1 MPQLIYDV
9 QFKIDQSSL
18 SGLKN
23 IVDSSTTGEVTK
35 LTEKIEKLESQL
47 NKLKGT
53 NQKVSKSTKQLVD
66 QSKRKTDAV
75 KRDEA
80 ILKRALQT
88 NNLNNKSVQEA
99 AVRLQQ
105 GTAALEGH
113 TNEMSKASVSTKRSA
128 TSQQALA
135 KQVTTTTGTITR
147 ATNTLQQFNQQ
158 VNRSQKGFKGSNKE
172 FAIANQTLFGFGDLA
187 QDATQF
193 SQGFAQGMRAIGNNI
208 AFNAEMFGTLKTRT
222 GSYTA
227 AFRALGASFTG
238 VGGAILAV
246 NVAVMVATSL
256 LTKFGNK
263 AKDTTNDLKDFAK
276 ATDEI
281 AKVSDAEFLDINS
294 LESQRRGLLELK
306 QVVEDLER
314 EEKELLSASKK
325 YSSYIM
331 DESKVA
337 LKEFRDENKS
347 LLDVELKALK
357 KELKTVN
364 ERLALQNALL
374 KLSPLSAFRFGMEQA
389 TDVLINNFEAGLI
402 TSSSA
407 LEHQR
412 DLLQDYI
419 DKLRQGDI
427 NTLEVLGLDKDTPLA
442 PTILNLMELI
452 DKLTDAM
459 PELKPILTLEDLG
472 SDIEVSDFLPDKSI
486 VGDEFLQNL
495 FGFDIPKLDILEED
509 NVLRQQAKDQQD
521 AISQVMELGAEARAA
536 EANAAM
542 ESAMEG
548 SIFMAQKKLK
558 ELKESL
564 LKENDI
570 SRREELQAAVNQQQ
584 KVVNALTAGLGPVRT
599 VLDDIIDAFDP
610 SRVMIDPNQ
619 FFSDGVSDQFTQ
631 DLFGTI
637 DVPTLDIIGEDDV
650 LKQQATDREQA
661 MTQIMKDGVDARLN
675 EVNREIEANKK
686 AQIETE
692 IAEKGK
698 QAARQLGVQGA
709 QAVSQAI
716 QGLFGESKE
725 IAIAETI
732 ISTYFAAQKAFESQ
746 MLIPSPDAPV
756 RANIAA
762 GVAIAQGLARVA
774 AIRNTD
780 KSGGGGGGGGRSGGG
795 GGGIGSRPRASGLF
809 GTTDTASGSALNNQ
823 PLFTPNASEKNRG
836 ITVMVNNTFDDRT
849 VASVASNGND
859 QRREGAVSGLG

>member
-99 AVRLQQ
+99 AIRLQQ

-158 VNRSQKGFKGSNKE
+158 VERSGKGFKGSNKE

-222 GSYTA
+222 GSYIG
-227 AFRALGASFTG
+227 AFKALGASFKG
-238 VGGAILAV
+238 VGGVILGV

-256 LTKFGNK
+256 LTKFGSK
-263 AKDTTNDLKDFAK
+263 AKEAKSSVDDFAS
-276 ATDEI
+276 ALAELR
-281 AKVSDAEFLDINS
+281 KVSESDFLDINS
-294 LESQRRGLLELK
+294 LTLQKESLEDILPVAEALTKRVLDLEVSSSKYLGGTETQADALKKFKEENALSAVQVKNLEEKIKEINDELAINKALLEGSSLAQFELGVKTTTEVLVNQFKAGLIGTNTPLLSYVDTLEEYINMIKTADVDTVKSLIGDGDPAK
-306 QVVEDLER
+306 QILMVQEAIELLNETII
-314 EEKELLSASKK
+314 KPGELLS
-325 YSSYIM
+325 
-331 DESKVA
+331 
-337 LKEFRDENKS
+337 
-347 LLDVELKALK
+347 
-357 KELKTVN
+357 
-364 ERLALQNALL
+364 
-374 KLSPLSAFRFGMEQA
+374 
-389 TDVLINNFEAGLI
+389 
-402 TSSSA
+402 
-407 LEHQR
+407 
-412 DLLQDYI
+412 
-419 DKLRQGDI
+419 
-427 NTLEVLGLDKDTPLA
+427 
-442 PTILNLMELI
+442 
-452 DKLTDAM
+452 
-459 PELKPILTLEDLG
+459 LEDLDA
-472 SDIEVSDFLPDKSI
+472 DIDAFETRMMKIPTGLKDAFGDVFLELGLTDVPTLEI
-486 VGDEFLQNL
+486 
-495 FGFDIPKLDILEED
+495 FGED
-509 NVLRQQAKDQQD
+509 DVLKAQAKERQD
-521 AISQVMELGAEARAA
+521 ALDEVAQQGV
-536 EANAAM
+536 
-542 ESAMEG
+542 ESRVSFIESEIEKSLEG
-548 SIFMAQKKLK
+548 SIFIEQKKLK
-558 ELKESL
+558 EAQERVKMATDLAERERLQSL
-564 LKENDI
+564 AEM
-570 SRREELQAAVNQQQ
+570 QQ
-584 KVVNALTAGLGPVRT
+584 KRVDALRKGLGEERT
-599 VLDDIIDAFDP
+599 IIDEMFD
-610 SRVMIDPNQ
+610 SFEATTKRTITAIDPEGFLPDFDFQ
-619 FFSDGVSDQFTQ
+619 IS
-631 DLFGTI
+631 
-637 DVPTLDIIGEDDV
+637 VPSIDIIGEDDV
-650 LKQQATDREQA
+650 LKSQAKEREQA
-661 MTQIMKDGVDARLN
+661 MTQLMKDGVDARLN
-675 EVNREIEANKK
+675 EVNREIEGNKR
-686 AQIETE
+686 ALTETE

-780 KSGGGGGGGGRSGGG
+780 KGGGGGGGGRSGGG

-809 GTTDTASGSALNNQ
+809 GTTDTASGSPLNNQ
-823 PLFTPNASEKNRG
+823 PLFTPNASERNRG
-836 ITVMVNNTFDDRT
+836 IAIVVNNTFDDRT

-859 QRREGAVSGLG
+859 QRREGAVSGLGP

>member
-314 EEKELLSASKK
+314 EERKLLSASKK

-427 NTLEVLGLDKDTPLA
+427 NTLEALGLDKDTPLA

-486 VGDEFLQNL
+486 VGDGFLQNL

-509 NVLRQQAKDQQD
+509 DVLRQQAKEQQD
-521 AISQVMELGAEARAA
+521 AISQVMELGTEARAA

-558 ELKESL
+558 ELQESL
-564 LKENDI
+564 LKENDL

-584 KVVNALTAGLGPVRT
+584 KLVNALTAGLGPVRT

-637 DVPTLDIIGEDDV
+637 DVPTLEIIGEDDV

-675 EVNREIEANKK
+675 EVNREIEANKR

-756 RANIAA
+756 RANLAA

-780 KSGGGGGGGGRSGGG
+780 KGGGGGGGGRSGGG

-809 GTTDTASGSALNNQ
+809 GTTDTASGSPLNNQ

>member
-222 GSYTA
+222 GSYMG
-227 AFRALGASFTG
+227 AFKALGASFKG
-238 VGGAILAV
+238 VGGAILGV

-256 LTKFGNK
+256 LTKFGGK
-263 AKDTTNDLKDFAK
+263 AKEAKSSVDDFAN
-276 ATDEI
+276 ALAELR
-281 AKVSDAEFLDINS
+281 KVSEADFLDINS
-294 LESQRRGLLELK
+294 LTLQKESLEEILPVAEALTK
-306 QVVEDLER
+306 RVLDLEV
-314 EEKELLSASKK
+314 SSSKFLGGTETQA
-325 YSSYIM
+325 
-331 DESKVA
+331 D
-337 LKEFRDENKS
+337 
-347 LLDVELKALK
+347 ALK
-357 KELKTVN
+357 KFKE
-364 ERLALQNALL
+364 ENALSAVQVG
-374 KLSPLSAFRFGMEQA
+374 KLEEKIKEINDELAINKALLEGSPLAQFELGVKTTSE
-389 TDVLINNFEAGLI
+389 VLVNQFKAGVIGTNTPLLLYI
-402 TSSSA
+402 HT
-407 LEHQR
+407 LE
-412 DLLQDYI
+412 DYI
-419 DKLRQGDI
+419 NLIKTADIDTIKSLIGDGDPAKQILMVQEAIEKLND
-427 NTLEVLGLDKDTPLA
+427 
-442 PTILNLMELI
+442 TIL
-452 DKLTDAM
+452 
-459 PELKPILTLEDLG
+459 KPGEILTLEDLG
-472 SDIEVSDFLPDKSI
+472 SDIDVFETRMMKLPSGLKDAFGDVFLELGLTDVPTLPI
-486 VGDEFLQNL
+486 FGDEDMIKEEAQNRTRLLQ
-495 FGFDIPKLDILEED
+495 
-509 NVLRQQAKDQQD
+509 
-521 AISQVMELGAEARAA
+521 QVMESGLEARGK

-558 ELKESL
+558 ELQESL
-564 LKENDI
+564 LKENDL

-584 KVVNALTAGLGPVRT
+584 KLVNALTAGLGPVRT

-619 FFSDGVSDQFTQ
+619 FFSDG
-631 DLFGTI
+631 FGII
-637 DVPTLDIIGEDDV
+637 DVPTLEIIGEDDV
-650 LKQQATDREQA
+650 LKQQATEREQA

-675 EVNREIEANKK
+675 EVNREIEANKR

-774 AIRNTD
+774 AIRNIN
-780 KSGGGGGGGGRSGGG
+780 KGGGGGGGGRSGGG

-809 GTTDTASGSALNNQ
+809 GTTDTASGSPLNNQ
-823 PLFTPNASEKNRG
+823 PLFTPNASERNRG
-836 ITVMVNNTFDDRT
+836 IAIVVNNTFDDRT

-859 QRREGAVSGLG
+859 QRREGAVSGLGP

>member
-88 NNLNNKSVQEA
+88 NNLNNRSVQEA

-147 ATNTLQQFNQQ
+147 ATSTLQQFNQQ

-222 GSYTA
+222 GSYMG
-227 AFRALGASFTG
+227 AFKALGASFTG

-256 LTKFGNK
+256 LTKFSGK
-263 AKDTTNDLKDFAK
+263 AKETVNDLEEFID
-276 ATDEI
+276 ATQELT
-281 AKVSDAEFLDINS
+281 KVSSADFLDINS
-294 LESQRRGLLELK
+294 LEAQRQGLLEIK
-306 QVVEDLER
+306 EVVEDLER
-314 EEKELLSASKK
+314 QERLLLSETQR
-325 YSSYIM
+325 YSSYV
-331 DESKVA
+331 ESESREA
-337 LKEFRDENKS
+337 LEAFREQNEGLSKI
-347 LLDVELKALK
+347 ELKAVEKGLK
-357 KELKTVN
+357 DVNDKLILK
-364 ERLALQNALL
+364 NALL
-374 KLSPLSAFRFGMEQA
+374 KLSPLAGFRLGLEQS
-389 TDVLINNFEAGLI
+389 TDILVNNFEAGLI
-402 TSSSA
+402 RSSSA

-412 DLLQDYI
+412 DLIQDYI
-419 DKLRQGDI
+419 DRLREGDVD
-427 NTLEVLGLDKDTPLA
+427 TLEALGLDKDTPLA
-442 PTILNLMELI
+442 PTILYLLELL
-452 DKLTDAM
+452 DKLSDTI
-459 PELKPILTLEDLG
+459 PELKPILTLEELG
-472 SDIEVSDFLPDKSI
+472 SDIDAFEERMTKFNIEDIIGDTFTPKQIDFGI
-486 VGDEFLQNL
+486 
-495 FGFDIPKLDILEED
+495 LDILGEED
-509 NVLRQQAKDQQD
+509 VLKQQAKDQQD
-521 AISQVMELGAEARAA
+521 AINQVMELGAEARAA
-536 EANAAM
+536 EVNAAM

-564 LKENDI
+564 LKETDLSN
-570 SRREELQAAVNQQQ
+570 REQLQAAVNQQQ
-584 KVVNALTAGLGPVRT
+584 KIVNALTSGLGPVRT

-610 SRVMIDPNQ
+610 SRIMIDPNQ
-619 FFSDGVSDQFTQ
+619 IIGDQFTQ
-631 DLFGTI
+631 DLFGTMDI
-637 DVPTLDIIGEDDV
+637 PTLDIIGEDDV
-650 LKQQATDREQA
+650 LKMQAKELQDSL
-661 MTQIMKDGVDARLN
+661 TQVSADGIAARVKGQ
-675 EVNREIEANKK
+675 EDEIEATRR
-686 AQIETE
+686 AQRETE

-746 MLIPSPDAPV
+746 MLIPSPDAPI

-774 AIRNTD
+774 AIKNTN
-780 KSGGGGGGGGRSGGG
+780 KGGGGGGGGQRPSASASSSFLRTSGKDRSSRMDRPLFAGESSFLPSASGSGGG
-795 GGGIGSRPRASGLF
+795 GMSI
-809 GTTDTASGSALNNQ
+809 NV
-823 PLFTPNASEKNRG
+823 
-836 ITVMVNNTFDDRT
+836 INTFNDRT
-849 VASVASNGND
+849 VASVTRSGNE
-859 QRREGAVSGLG
+859 QRRQGAVSGI

>member
-53 NQKVSKSTKQLVD
+53 NQKVSKSTKQFVD

-75 KRDEA
+75 KRDDA

-88 NNLNNKSVQEA
+88 NNLHAKSVQEA
-99 AVRLQQ
+99 AVRLQNN
-105 GTAALEGH
+105 TSALENH
-113 TNEMSKASVSTKRSA
+113 TNEMAEASVSTKRTA
-128 TSQQALA
+128 TSQQALS

-147 ATNTLQQFNQQ
+147 ATSTLQQFNQQ

-222 GSYTA
+222 GSYMG
-227 AFRALGASFTG
+227 AFKALGASFKG
-238 VGGAILAV
+238 VGGAILGV

-256 LTKFGNK
+256 LTKFGGK
-263 AKDTTNDLKDFAK
+263 AKEAKSSVDDFAN
-276 ATDEI
+276 ALAELR
-281 AKVSDAEFLDINS
+281 KVSEADFLDINS
-294 LESQRRGLLELK
+294 LTLQKESLEEILPVAEALTKRVLDLEVSSSKFLGGTETQADALKKFKEENALSAVQVEKLEDKIKDINDELAINKALLEGSPLAQFELGVKTTTEVLVNQFKAGLIGTNRPLLSYVDTLEEYINMIKTADVDTVKSLIGDGDPAKQILMVQEAIELLNDTILK
-306 QVVEDLER
+306 PG
-314 EEKELLSASKK
+314 ELLS
-325 YSSYIM
+325 
-331 DESKVA
+331 
-337 LKEFRDENKS
+337 
-347 LLDVELKALK
+347 
-357 KELKTVN
+357 
-364 ERLALQNALL
+364 
-374 KLSPLSAFRFGMEQA
+374 
-389 TDVLINNFEAGLI
+389 
-402 TSSSA
+402 
-407 LEHQR
+407 
-412 DLLQDYI
+412 
-419 DKLRQGDI
+419 
-427 NTLEVLGLDKDTPLA
+427 
-442 PTILNLMELI
+442 
-452 DKLTDAM
+452 
-459 PELKPILTLEDLG
+459 LEDLG
-472 SDIEVSDFLPDKSI
+472 SDIDVFETRMMKLPSGLKDAFGEVFLELGLTDVPT
-486 VGDEFLQNL
+486 
-495 FGFDIPKLDILEED
+495 LDILGEED
-509 NVLRQQAKDQQD
+509 VLKQQAKDQQD
-521 AISQVMELGAEARAA
+521 AISQVMELGVEARAA

-564 LKENDI
+564 LKENDLL
-570 SRREELQAAVNQQQ
+570 RREELQAVVNQQQ
-584 KVVNALTAGLGPVRT
+584 KIVNALTAGLGPVRT

-610 SRVMIDPNQ
+610 SRIMFDPNAII
-619 FFSDGVSDQFTQ
+619 G
-631 DLFGTI
+631 DLAVDDPFI

-650 LKQQATDREQA
+650 LKQQATDRERA
-661 MTQIMKDGVDARLN
+661 MTQVMKDGVDARLN
-675 EVNREIEANKK
+675 EVNREIEGNKK
-686 AQIETE
+686 ALTETE

-746 MLIPSPDAPV
+746 MLIPSPDAPI

-774 AIRNTD
+774 AIRSTD
-780 KSGGGGGGGGRSGGG
+780 KGGGGGGGRRGSSGG
-795 GGGIGSRPRASGLF
+795 GGGIGSRTRASGLF
-809 GTTDTASGSALNNQ
+809 GTTDTASGNMLNNQ

-836 ITVMVNNTFDDRT
+836 IAIVVNNTFDDRT

-859 QRREGAVSGLG
+859 QRREGAVSGLGP

>member
-88 NNLNNKSVQEA
+88 NNLNNRSVQEA

-147 ATNTLQQFNQQ
+147 ATSTLQQFNQQ

-222 GSYTA
+222 GSYMG
-227 AFRALGASFTG
+227 AFKALGASFTG

-256 LTKFGNK
+256 LTKFSGK
-263 AKDTTNDLKDFAK
+263 AKETVNDLEEFID
-276 ATDEI
+276 ATQELT
-281 AKVSDAEFLDINS
+281 KVSSADFLDINS
-294 LESQRRGLLELK
+294 LEAQRQGLLEIK
-306 QVVEDLER
+306 EVVEDLER
-314 EEKELLSASKK
+314 QERLLLSETQR
-325 YSSYIM
+325 YSSYV
-331 DESKVA
+331 ESESREA
-337 LKEFRDENKS
+337 LEAFREQNEGLSKI
-347 LLDVELKALK
+347 ELKAVEKGLK
-357 KELKTVN
+357 DVNDKLILK
-364 ERLALQNALL
+364 NALL
-374 KLSPLSAFRFGMEQA
+374 KLSPLAGFRLGLEQS
-389 TDVLINNFEAGLI
+389 TDILVNNFEAGLI
-402 TSSSA
+402 RSSSA

-412 DLLQDYI
+412 DLIQDYI
-419 DKLRQGDI
+419 DRLREGDVD
-427 NTLEVLGLDKDTPLA
+427 TLEALGLDKDTPLA
-442 PTILNLMELI
+442 PTILYLLELL
-452 DKLTDAM
+452 DKLSDTI
-459 PELKPILTLEDLG
+459 PELKPILTLEELG
-472 SDIEVSDFLPDKSI
+472 SDIDAFEERMTKFNIEDIIGDTFTPKQIDFGI
-486 VGDEFLQNL
+486 
-495 FGFDIPKLDILEED
+495 LDILGEED
-509 NVLRQQAKDQQD
+509 VLKQQAKDQQD
-521 AISQVMELGAEARAA
+521 AINQVMELGAEARAA
-536 EANAAM
+536 EVNAAM

-564 LKENDI
+564 LKETDLSN
-570 SRREELQAAVNQQQ
+570 REQLQAAVNQQQ
-584 KVVNALTAGLGPVRT
+584 KIVNALTSGLGPVRT

-610 SRVMIDPNQ
+610 SRIMIDPNQ
-619 FFSDGVSDQFTQ
+619 IIGDQFTQ
-631 DLFGTI
+631 DLFGTMDI
-637 DVPTLDIIGEDDV
+637 PTLDIIGEDDV
-650 LKQQATDREQA
+650 LKMQAKELQDSL
-661 MTQIMKDGVDARLN
+661 TQVSADGIAARVKGQ
-675 EVNREIEANKK
+675 EDEIEATRR
-686 AQIETE
+686 AQRETE

-746 MLIPSPDAPV
+746 MLIPSPDAPI
-756 RANIAA
+756 RAKIAA

-774 AIRNTD
+774 AIKNTN
-780 KSGGGGGGGGRSGGG
+780 KGGGGGGGGQRPSASASSSFLRTSGKDRSSRMDRPLFAGESSFLPSASGSGGG
-795 GGGIGSRPRASGLF
+795 GMSI
-809 GTTDTASGSALNNQ
+809 NV
-823 PLFTPNASEKNRG
+823 
-836 ITVMVNNTFDDRT
+836 INTFNDRT
-849 VASVASNGND
+849 VASVTRSGNE
-859 QRREGAVSGLG
+859 QRRQGAVSGI

>member
-99 AVRLQQ
+99 ALRLQQ
-105 GTAALEGH
+105 GTAALENH
-113 TNEMSKASVSTKRSA
+113 TNEMAEASVSTKRTA

-147 ATNTLQQFNQQ
+147 ATGTLQQFNQQ
-158 VNRSQKGFKGSNKE
+158 VERSGKGFKGSNKE

-208 AFNAEMFGTLKTRT
+208 AFNAEMFGTLRTRT
-222 GSYTA
+222 GSTMGA
-227 AFRALGASFTG
+227 LKSLGASFKG
-238 VGGAILAV
+238 VGGVILGV
-246 NVAVMVATSL
+246 NIAVMVATSL
-256 LTKFGNK
+256 LTKFGGK
-263 AKDTTNDLKDFAK
+263 AKEAKSSVDDFAS
-276 ATDEI
+276 ALSQLR
-281 AKVSDAEFLDINS
+281 KVSEADFLDINS
-294 LESQRRGLLELK
+294 LTLQKESLEEILPVAEALTKRVLDLEVSSSKYLGGTESQADALKKFKEENALSAVQVKNLEEKIKEINDELAINKALLEGSPLAQFELGVKTTSEVLVNQFKAGLIGTNTPLLLYIDTLEEYINMIKTADVDTVKSLIGDGDPAKQILMVQEAIELLNDTVLK
-306 QVVEDLER
+306 PG
-314 EEKELLSASKK
+314 ELLS
-325 YSSYIM
+325 
-331 DESKVA
+331 
-337 LKEFRDENKS
+337 
-347 LLDVELKALK
+347 
-357 KELKTVN
+357 
-364 ERLALQNALL
+364 
-374 KLSPLSAFRFGMEQA
+374 
-389 TDVLINNFEAGLI
+389 
-402 TSSSA
+402 
-407 LEHQR
+407 
-412 DLLQDYI
+412 
-419 DKLRQGDI
+419 
-427 NTLEVLGLDKDTPLA
+427 
-442 PTILNLMELI
+442 
-452 DKLTDAM
+452 
-459 PELKPILTLEDLG
+459 LEDLG
-472 SDIEVSDFLPDKSI
+472 SDIDVFETRMMKLPSGLKDAFGDVFLELGLTDVPTLEI
-486 VGDEFLQNL
+486 FGEDE
-495 FGFDIPKLDILEED
+495 ILK
-509 NVLRQQAKDQQD
+509 QQAQERQ
-521 AISQVMELGAEARAA
+521 AA
-536 EANAAM
+536 LDEVAKQGVDSRVSLI
-542 ESAMEG
+542 ESEIEKSLEG
-548 SIFMAQKKLK
+548 SIFIEEKKLK
-558 ELKESL
+558 EAQERVKMATDLAERERLQSL
-564 LKENDI
+564 AEM
-570 SRREELQAAVNQQQ
+570 QQ
-584 KVVNALTAGLGPVRT
+584 KRVDALRKGLGEERT
-599 VLDDIIDAFDP
+599 IIDEMFD
-610 SRVMIDPNQ
+610 SFETTTKRTITAIDPEGFLPDFDFQ
-619 FFSDGVSDQFTQ
+619 
-631 DLFGTI
+631 I
-637 DVPTLDIIGEDDV
+637 DVPSIDIIGEDD
-650 LKQQATDREQA
+650 LLADQARERERA
-661 MTQIMKDGVDARLN
+661 MTQVMKDGVDARLN
-675 EVNREIEANKK
+675 EVNREIEGNKR
-686 AQIETE
+686 ALTETE

-709 QAVSQAI
+709 QSVSQAI

-780 KSGGGGGGGGRSGGG
+780 KGGGGGGGRSGGG
-795 GGGIGSRPRASGLF
+795 IGSRTRASGLF
-809 GTTDTASGSALNNQ
+809 GTTDTASGSPLNNQ

-836 ITVMVNNTFDDRT
+836 IAIVVNNTFDDRT

-859 QRREGAVSGLG
+859 QRREGAVSGLGP

>member
-99 AVRLQQ
+99 AIRLQQ

-158 VNRSQKGFKGSNKE
+158 VERSGKGFKGSNKE

-222 GSYTA
+222 GSYIG
-227 AFRALGASFTG
+227 AFKALGASFKG
-238 VGGAILAV
+238 VGGVILGV

-256 LTKFGNK
+256 LTKFGSK
-263 AKDTTNDLKDFAK
+263 AKEAKSSVDDFAS
-276 ATDEI
+276 ALAELR
-281 AKVSDAEFLDINS
+281 KVSESDFLDINS
-294 LESQRRGLLELK
+294 LTLQKESLEDILPVAEALTKRVLDLEVSSSKYLGGTETQADALKKFKEENALSAVQVKNLEEKIKEINDELAINKALLEGSSLAQFELGVKTTTEVLVNQFKAGLIGTNTPLLSYVDTLEEYINMIKTADVDTVKSLIGDGDPAK
-306 QVVEDLER
+306 QILMVQEAIELLNETII
-314 EEKELLSASKK
+314 KPGELLS
-325 YSSYIM
+325 
-331 DESKVA
+331 
-337 LKEFRDENKS
+337 
-347 LLDVELKALK
+347 
-357 KELKTVN
+357 
-364 ERLALQNALL
+364 
-374 KLSPLSAFRFGMEQA
+374 
-389 TDVLINNFEAGLI
+389 
-402 TSSSA
+402 
-407 LEHQR
+407 
-412 DLLQDYI
+412 
-419 DKLRQGDI
+419 
-427 NTLEVLGLDKDTPLA
+427 
-442 PTILNLMELI
+442 
-452 DKLTDAM
+452 
-459 PELKPILTLEDLG
+459 LEDLDA
-472 SDIEVSDFLPDKSI
+472 DIDAFETRMMKIPTGLKDAFGDVFLELGLTDVPTLEI
-486 VGDEFLQNL
+486 
-495 FGFDIPKLDILEED
+495 FGED
-509 NVLRQQAKDQQD
+509 DVLKAQAKERQD
-521 AISQVMELGAEARAA
+521 ALDEVAQQGV
-536 EANAAM
+536 
-542 ESAMEG
+542 ESRVSFIESEIEKSLEG
-548 SIFMAQKKLK
+548 SIFIEQKKLK
-558 ELKESL
+558 EAQERVKMATDLAERERLQSL
-564 LKENDI
+564 AEM
-570 SRREELQAAVNQQQ
+570 QQ
-584 KVVNALTAGLGPVRT
+584 KRVDALRKGLGEERT
-599 VLDDIIDAFDP
+599 IIDEMFD
-610 SRVMIDPNQ
+610 SFEATTKRTITAIDPEGFLPDFDFQ
-619 FFSDGVSDQFTQ
+619 IS
-631 DLFGTI
+631 
-637 DVPTLDIIGEDDV
+637 VPSIDIIGEDDV
-650 LKQQATDREQA
+650 LKSQAKEREQA
-661 MTQIMKDGVDARLN
+661 MTQLMKDGVDARLN
-675 EVNREIEANKK
+675 EVNREIEGNKR
-686 AQIETE
+686 ALTETE

-756 RANIAA
+756 RANLAA

-780 KSGGGGGGGGRSGGG
+780 KGSGGGGGGRSGGG

-809 GTTDTASGSALNNQ
+809 GTTDTASGSPLNNQ
-823 PLFTPNASEKNRG
+823 PLFTPNASERNRG
-836 ITVMVNNTFDDRT
+836 IAIVVNNTFDDRT

-859 QRREGAVSGLG
+859 QRREGAVSGLGP